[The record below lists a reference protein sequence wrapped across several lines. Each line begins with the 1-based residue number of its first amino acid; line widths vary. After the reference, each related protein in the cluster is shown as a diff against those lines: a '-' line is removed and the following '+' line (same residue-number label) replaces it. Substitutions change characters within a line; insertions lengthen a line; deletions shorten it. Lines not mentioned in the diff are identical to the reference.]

1 MSSTR
6 PSDVNRI
13 CLSSSD
19 ESSSSDSD
27 TSDSDSDSDS
37 DRWQPHPFIKYKDW
51 EDFED
56 FAVTLMRRC
65 NIAQLDSFRLNIVRS
80 RAPAFGNRLAAG
92 WLRRA
97 MKYCTPDRASKLG
110 LSSGSWR
117 LKRLHLCHV
126 LLDDHFVK
134 RVSSVCRS
142 LEELELDDCSCQIQS
157 ITSQS
162 LKTLVLKKCRWRSLS
177 EIISPTLKTL
187 VIDGGSNTAACALVI
202 LVPALAYLH
211 LAVNVYRFCGG
222 VSLNEV
228 PSVGKAFIHLL
239 HHKYNHARSKLDGD
253 QFKLLCSISNS
264 TNLELSGVGT
274 RVCLRRLLQC
284 SILFTP
290 IMLWYY
296 LMCYRCLVR
305 NPDSKNS
312 RT

>member
-1 MSSTR
+1 M
-6 PSDVNRI
+6 
-13 CLSSSD
+13 
-19 ESSSSDSD
+19 
-27 TSDSDSDSDS
+27 
-37 DRWQPHPFIKYKDW
+37 
-51 EDFED
+51 
-56 FAVTLMRRC
+56 TLMSRC
-65 NIAQLDSFRLNIVRS
+65 NIAQLDLFQLHIDRI
-80 RAPAFGNRLAAG
+80 RAPVFSNRLAAG

-97 MKYCTPDRASKLG
+97 MKYDTPDRASKLG

-134 RVSSVCRS
+134 CVSSVCRS
-142 LEELELDDCSCQIQS
+142 LEDLEPDNCSCEIQS

-202 LVPALAYLH
+202 LATALAYLH
-211 LAVNVYRFCGG
+211 LAVDVYKFRGG

-228 PSVGKAFIHLL
+228 PSIAKAFIHLR
-239 HHKYNHARSKLDGD
+239 HHKYNYDRSKLEGN

-284 SILFTP
+284 TLFTP
-290 IMLWYY
+290 IMLWYC
-296 LMCYRCLVR
+296 LMYYRCLVR